1 MKQKNTARKA
11 AFLAGASF
19 AGYNIGSGF
28 ATGIEGQQFF
38 AAWGASGALTGLIA
52 AFAVLLLVLLP
63 VYLTGYKKRED
74 GEYNVYHHYCGKA
87 IGCAVDW
94 YIYLTI
100 FVIILT
106 MMSGAGATIEQLLG
120 IPKAIGAIL
129 LGVLCV
135 AAALLGLEKLMRV
148 LSGAGIVI
156 FIIMLIGT
164 AYLTFVKGITVPV
177 GRETADAVAA
187 SGKVLRIGL
196 FGLSS
201 PLFGGFLSAGL
212 VIVSGMPW
220 VASTGSLCP
229 DKKSAILSGVL
240 SALLFYLA
248 EAVAVWLN
256 LVSLDR
262 IAGKE
267 IPILA
272 VFQEYF
278 PPLAAVY
285 SVVILLAIFST
296 VTGRLYLFSSRID
309 KGNKKVRTAV
319 SVGVVI
325 LAAVGGIIL
334 PFSLIS
340 NLLFTASGCLGLF
353 LGVCIL
359 VRTVWELFRK
369 RTMEK

>member
-1 MKQKNTARKA
+1 MKTAVSARKA

-38 AAWGASGALTGLIA
+38 ASWGASGALVGLIA
-52 AFAVLLLVLLP
+52 AFIVLVLVLLP
-63 VYLTGYKKRED
+63 VYLTGYEKRED
-74 GEYNVYHHYCGKA
+74 GNYNVYHYFCGDR
-87 IGCAVDW
+87 IGTLIDW
-94 YIYLTI
+94 YIYVSI

-120 IPKAIGAIL
+120 IPKAIGTVL
-129 LGVLCV
+129 LGLLCV
-135 AAALLGLEKLMRV
+135 LAALLGLEKLMRV
-148 LSGAGIVI
+148 LSYAGIVI
-156 FIIMLIGT
+156 FVIMIVGSAYLLIG
-164 AYLTFVKGITVPV
+164 KGITLPI
-177 GRETADAVAA
+177 GRDAADAIAR
-187 SGKVLRIGL
+187 SGEVKRIGL

-229 DKKSAILSGVL
+229 DRKSAVLSGILSG
-240 SALLFYLA
+240 LLFYLA

-256 LVSLDR
+256 LVSLDK

-285 SVVILLAIFST
+285 SVIILLAIFST
-296 VTGRLYLFSSRID
+296 VSGRLFLFSSRLD
-309 KGNKKVRTAV
+309 RGNRKARIAV

-325 LAAVGGIIL
+325 VAAVGGIIL

-359 VRTVWELFRK
+359 IRTVLRLFGK
-369 RTMEK
+369 RISEK